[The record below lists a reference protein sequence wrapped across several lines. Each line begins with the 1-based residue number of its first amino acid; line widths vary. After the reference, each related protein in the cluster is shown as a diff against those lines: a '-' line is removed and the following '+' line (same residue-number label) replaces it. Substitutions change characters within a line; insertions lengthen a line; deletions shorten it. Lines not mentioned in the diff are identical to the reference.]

1 LTRPKPSCLIALK
14 SPPNWLKVLLFM
26 EKSLFRYVWK
36 HSRPE
41 QVWVLVVVLLSFPFM
56 FMALDLPKT
65 IVNGPIQGQGFEQPG
80 AVVTWLAFYLPVPG
94 LLQNTFGEEVT
105 LFSGFEMERLS
116 YLWALSLAFLALVCV
131 NGLFKFYINSYK
143 GRMGERLLR
152 RLRYELVDRLLRFPI
167 HHFRKVR
174 SSEIATMVK
183 DEVEP
188 LGGFIGDAFVSPVF
202 LGGQAAVALVF
213 ILIQDYRL
221 GGIAA
226 LIIGVQSFLIPR
238 LRRRLLILGK
248 ERQLTARE
256 LAGRVGEIVD
266 GMLEVRVNDTSNYE
280 RADITKR
287 LGKIFW
293 IRFEIFQRKFF
304 IKFLNNFLAQVT
316 PFVFYLLGGYLTI
329 RGTLDIGQLVAVIAA
344 YKDLP
349 SPIKELIDWDQRRLD
364 VQIKY
369 SQVVEQFAPEGMFPS
384 ELQRPI
390 DGPVPP
396 LAGEIRA
403 KRLSVIDDM
412 GSKLVENAS
421 FSFDVSDFVGVTG
434 PVNSGGESVGETL
447 VRLHIPA
454 SGQLT
459 IDGKDISELP
469 EAITGRRMAY
479 VGPEVYLQP
488 HSVAQNLLYGLRH
501 VPVDPANRDP
511 AESAERQKR
520 VAEAALA
527 GNLTLDPDA
536 EWTDFASA
544 GAANEGEVYDRIIEV
559 VNVVGLA
566 EDIYAFGLRGTI
578 EPTEKPELANEIVRV
593 RQALRSRIGSSKL
606 SQLVAPF
613 DAATYNQQA
622 TIGENLL
629 FGTPVGSTFAIENL
643 ATNTYFLEV
652 LEQASLHDPLLEMG
666 QSIAGTVVELF
677 ADLPPD
683 HPFFE
688 QVSFMSADDLPEYDA
703 IVKRTSTA
711 GLTNASAQ
719 DRAKLLSLPF
729 SYVEPRHRL
738 GLLDEDLETKI
749 VEARRRF
756 HENLPAADTGAIEFY
771 QADRYNTASSL
782 KDNFLFGRV
791 AYGTAEAE
799 ERVSAAIQEVL
810 EELDLV
816 SSVFEV
822 GLQFNVGVGGK
833 RLNQNQR
840 QQIGLARALL
850 KRPDLIVVN
859 RAFAALEGGSQIRLL
874 QSIKTALRSDG
885 RRIGLFWVLSRDELA
900 GEFEHVLEFDQ
911 GRMVRQ
917 YKPQI
922 TVAEDETGPAQ

>member
-1 LTRPKPSCLIALK
+1 
-14 SPPNWLKVLLFM
+14 M
-26 EKSLFRYVWK
+26 DKSLFRYVWK
-36 HSRPE
+36 HSRRE
-41 QVWVLVVVLLSFPFM
+41 QLWVLIVVLLSFPFM
-56 FMALDLPKT
+56 FLALDIPKT
-65 IVNGPIQGQGFEQPG
+65 IVNGPIQGQGFERPG
-80 AVVTWLAFYLPVPG
+80 AVATWLAFYLPVPG
-94 LLQNTFGEEVT
+94 PLQGIFGEEVT
-105 LFSGFEMERLS
+105 LSSGFEMERLN
-116 YLWALSLAFLALVCV
+116 YLLALSLSFLTLVCV

-152 RLRYELVDRLLRFPI
+152 RIRYDLVDRLLRFPI
-167 HHFRKVR
+167 HYFRKIR

-202 LGGQAAVALVF
+202 LGGQAAVALAF
-213 ILIQDYRL
+213 IVIQDYRL

-226 LIIGVQSFLIPR
+226 LIIAAQTLIIPR
-238 LRRRLLILGK
+238 LRRRLLYLGK
-248 ERQLTARE
+248 KRQLTARE

-266 GMLEVRVNDTSNYE
+266 GMTEVHINDTSNYE
-280 RADITKR
+280 RADITRR
-287 LGKIFW
+287 LGGIFW
-293 IRFEIFQRKFF
+293 IRYEIFQRKFF

-316 PFVFYLLGGYLTI
+316 PFVFYLLGGYLAI

-369 SQVVEQFAPEGMFPS
+369 GQVVEQFAPEGMMPA
-384 ELQRPI
+384 ELQLPLEGPI
-390 DGPVPP
+390 EP
-396 LAGEIRA
+396 LAGEVRA
-403 KRLSVIDDM
+403 QRLNVHDDL
-412 GSKLVENAS
+412 GSKLVENVS
-421 FSFDVSDFVGVTG
+421 FRFNIGDFVGVTG
-434 PVNSGGESVGETL
+434 PVNSGGESVSETL
-447 VRLHIPA
+447 ARLHVPT

-459 IDGKDISELP
+459 VAGRNISELP

-488 HSVAQNLLYGLRH
+488 HSVAENLLYGLRH
-501 VPVDPANRDP
+501 VPMDTVTRDT
-511 AESAERQKR
+511 AEAAERKKR
-520 VAEAALA
+520 IAEAALA

-536 EWTDFASA
+536 EWTDFGSA
-544 GAANEGEVYDRIIEV
+544 GAANKDEVYDRIIEV
-559 VNVVGLA
+559 LNVVGLA
-566 EDIYAFGLRGTI
+566 GDIYAFGLRGTI
-578 EPTEKPELANEIVRV
+578 EPTEKPELANAIVRV
-593 RQALRSRIGSSKL
+593 RQALRSHIGSSQL

-613 DAATYNQQA
+613 DSATYNQQA

-629 FGTPVGSTFAIENL
+629 FGTPVGSTFAVENL

-652 LEQASLHDPLLEMG
+652 LNQTALYEPLLQMG
-666 QSIAGTVVELF
+666 QSIAATVVELF

-688 QVSFMSADDLPEYDA
+688 QVSFMSADDLPEFDA
-703 IVKRTSTA
+703 IVIRTSAT
-711 GLTNASAQ
+711 GLTDASEQ
-719 DRAKLLSLPF
+719 DKARLLSLPF

-738 GLLDEDLETKI
+738 GLLDEALENKI
-749 VEARRRF
+749 LAARKRF
-756 HENLPAADTGAIEFY
+756 HQNLPAADADAIEFY
-771 QADRYNTASSL
+771 DADRYNAASSL

-799 ERVSAAIQEVL
+799 ERIDAAIREVL
-810 EELDLV
+810 EQLDLV

-822 GLQFNVGVGGK
+822 GLQFNVGTGGK

-850 KRPDLIVVN
+850 KRPDLIIVN
-859 RAFAALEGGSQIRLL
+859 RALASIDEASQIEFLR
-874 QSIKTALRSDG
+874 SIKLALRTDG
-885 RRIGLFWVLSRDELA
+885 RRIGLFWVLSREDLA
-900 GEFEHVLEFDQ
+900 VEFEQVLEFDQ

-917 YKPQI
+917 YTPKPMRL
-922 TVAEDETGPAQ
+922 TAEAGPAQ